1 MPKSGWLN
9 FCLYKKD
16 LMKDPLVI
24 CNDDGIQM
32 LHQCVPGQVEASVQE
47 WVDFFLVDCGVNV
60 FAFCTARPDKTHHET
75 QVGERDYD
83 FMTLAPAQSQLHYRS
98 SEKESEKLP

>member
-1 MPKSGWLN
+1 LN